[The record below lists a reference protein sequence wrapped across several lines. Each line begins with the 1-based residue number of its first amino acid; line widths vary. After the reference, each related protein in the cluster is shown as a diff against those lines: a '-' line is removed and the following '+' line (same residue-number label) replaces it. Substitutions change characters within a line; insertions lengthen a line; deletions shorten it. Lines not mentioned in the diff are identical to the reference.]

1 MKKFLAF
8 LASFT
13 LIATSASSVVACGE
27 TKTTN
32 KDDNGHL
39 SPSVKLDEKT
49 RRQFALKLNKDLGLR
64 EGDL

>member
-13 LIATSASSVVACGE
+13 LIATSASSVIACGDTTE
-27 TKTTN
+27 KTD
-32 KDDNGHL
+32 KGNGHL
-39 SPSVKLDEKT
+39 SKTVKLEEKI
-49 RRQFALKLNKDLGLR
+49 RRQFALKLHDDLGIK